1 MECNDAIRLLIPFNI
16 FSDLRFQNDTV
27 SIIDTRTFDIIDQQV
42 NNVEVN
48 EISWNTS
55 GDLFYLTTGQG
66 TIKIFDYPSFK
77 LLHTLRAH
85 TANCYCIEIDPR
97 GRYLAAGSADAT
109 VSLWDLESYT
119 CLRSFTE
126 LRYVVRGKFGSRALT
141 LLTCHWNRWPVRTIS
156 FSYDGQ
162 FLASASEDSYIDI
175 VSNAS
180 LSYCQLNVGGN

>member
-1 MECNDAIRLLIPFNI
+1 
-16 FSDLRFQNDTV
+16 
-27 SIIDTRTFDIIDQQV
+27 
-42 NNVEVN
+42 VEVN

-109 VSLWDLESYT
+109 VSLWDLDSYT

-126 LRYVVRGKFGSRALT
+126 LRYVIR
-141 LLTCHWNRWPVRTIS
+141 
-156 FSYDGQ
+156 GQ
-162 FLASASEDSYIDI
+162 FWGSCAEFADLLLEQVAGSHHK
-175 VSNAS
+175 
-180 LSYCQLNVGGN
+180 LQL